1 MARSFVA
8 KVSRGTF
15 KNSEGEEKTN
25 FVEIGRAV
33 AHANGNG
40 LDFNPNFAP
49 MVVDGSFEKISLFPI
64 EPKQQPMGGD
74 SASA

>member
-1 MARSFVA
+1 MAKSFVA

-15 KNSEGEEKTN
+15 KNSDGEEKTN
-25 FVEIGRAV
+25 FVV
-33 AHANGNG
+33 AHANGTG
-40 LDFNPNFAP
+40 LDFYPNFAP
-49 MVVDGSFEKISLFPI
+49 MVVNGSFEKISLFPI

>member
-1 MARSFVA
+1 M
-8 KVSRGTF
+8 SRGTF
-15 KNSEGEEKTN
+15 KNSDGEEKTN

-40 LDFNPNFAP
+40 LDFYPNFAP
-49 MVVDGSFEKISLFPI
+49 MVVNGSFEKISFFPI